1 MIILIGLI
9 VVGAFLLQGLF
20 GIFQIKNFSRNYR
33 ELRLLGPYRILIG
46 KNPKRFF
53 SGSLMLIAIDNDGN
67 IKEARLMQGVTVF
80 AKFRTLKKLE
90 GKNIAVLT
98 ADYQELK
105 RMNKLTRQCLLNA
118 YKTFVD
124 FKTQKLSASAYD
136 TSVNVFNMPL
146 FTKIGLMANNLKA
159 NMSKKFN

>member
-1 MIILIGLI
+1 
-9 VVGAFLLQGLF
+9 
-20 GIFQIKNFSRNYR
+20 
-33 ELRLLGPYRILIG
+33 
-46 KNPKRFF
+46 
-53 SGSLMLIAIDNDGN
+53 MLIAIDNDGN

-80 AKFRTLKKLE
+80 AKFRILKKLE
-90 GKNIAVLT
+90 GKNIAVLA

>member
-53 SGSLMLIAIDNDGN
+53 SGSLMLIAIDDGN

-90 GKNIAVLT
+90 GKNIAVLA

>member
-1 MIILIGLI
+1 MENTQNKNSEYIFTSPNYIHTMIE
-9 VVGAFLLQGLF
+9 
-20 GIFQIKNFSRNYR
+20 Y
-33 ELRLLGPYRILIG
+33 
-46 KNPKRFF
+46 
-53 SGSLMLIAIDNDGN
+53 SGEIDGN

-90 GKNIAVLT
+90 GKNIAVLA